1 MKGLKKYMAGI
12 LVAGMVLGSA
22 AVPAPVYATEAED
35 AQEDNG
41 DDVEITLDDKP
52 YLALGADLTAD
63 QQHTVLSYM
72 GIEAADFDK
81 YDVVYVSNAEE
92 HQYLDS
98 YVPKKQIGTKALS
111 SVLVS
116 LADSGNGL
124 KVSTYNINYCTA
136 GMYKNALATA
146 GVEDANVIVAGPFPL
161 SGTAALVGTFEAYE
175 KLTGKELDESVVDAA
190 MDELVT
196 TGDLEQSIDG
206 DSNDVEAMIAD
217 LKGQIASGKI
227 KTPEEIEQAIEK
239 LADKYDLKLSDD
251 DKQKLLGLMKK
262 LQGLDLNWDSIKNQA
277 SAWASQLQNQLADK
291 NIGQKIAAFFEK
303 LFENFKYFLDGII
316 PTCEEVGVKM
326 ACHPDDP
333 GWPIFGLPRITHDQ
347 AGFDRMVKLHDSP
360 CNTLCLCTG
369 SLGSN
374 VQNDIPAT
382 VRHFGEMNRIGCLH
396 VRNIKHLGSDRR
408 FRESSHLSS
417 DGDLDM
423 YEIMKAAYETCP
435 DTYIRPD
442 HGRMIWDEI
451 GRPGYGLYDRALGI
465 AYLNGLWEAID
476 KNAKRG

>member
-92 HQYLDS
+92 HRYLDS

-111 SVLVS
+111 SVLIS

-227 KTPEEIEQAIEK
+227 KTPEEMEQAIEK

-303 LFENFKYFLDGII
+303 LFDMI
-316 PTCEEVGVKM
+316 
-326 ACHPDDP
+326 
-333 GWPIFGLPRITHDQ
+333 R
-347 AGFDRMVKLHDSP
+347 
-360 CNTLCLCTG
+360 
-369 SLGSN
+369 SLF
-374 VQNDIPAT
+374 Q
-382 VRHFGEMNRIGCLH
+382 
-396 VRNIKHLGSDRR
+396 K
-408 FRESSHLSS
+408 
-417 DGDLDM
+417 
-423 YEIMKAAYETCP
+423 
-435 DTYIRPD
+435 
-442 HGRMIWDEI
+442 
-451 GRPGYGLYDRALGI
+451 
-465 AYLNGLWEAID
+465 
-476 KNAKRG
+476 

>member
-1 MKGLKKYMAGI
+1 MEVKMKGLKKYMAGI

-81 YDVVYVSNAEE
+81 YDVVYVSNTEE

-277 SAWASQLQNQLADK
+277 SAWASKLQNQLADK
-291 NIGQKIAAFFEK
+291 NVGQKIAAFFEK
-303 LFENFKYFLDGII
+303 LFDMI
-316 PTCEEVGVKM
+316 
-326 ACHPDDP
+326 
-333 GWPIFGLPRITHDQ
+333 R
-347 AGFDRMVKLHDSP
+347 
-360 CNTLCLCTG
+360 
-369 SLGSN
+369 SLF
-374 VQNDIPAT
+374 Q
-382 VRHFGEMNRIGCLH
+382 
-396 VRNIKHLGSDRR
+396 K
-408 FRESSHLSS
+408 
-417 DGDLDM
+417 
-423 YEIMKAAYETCP
+423 
-435 DTYIRPD
+435 
-442 HGRMIWDEI
+442 
-451 GRPGYGLYDRALGI
+451 
-465 AYLNGLWEAID
+465 
-476 KNAKRG
+476 

>member
-72 GIEAADFDK
+72 GIEAADFDE

-262 LQGLDLNWDSIKNQA
+262 LQGLDLNCDSIKNQA

-303 LFENFKYFLDGII
+303 LFDMI
-316 PTCEEVGVKM
+316 
-326 ACHPDDP
+326 
-333 GWPIFGLPRITHDQ
+333 R
-347 AGFDRMVKLHDSP
+347 
-360 CNTLCLCTG
+360 
-369 SLGSN
+369 SLF
-374 VQNDIPAT
+374 Q
-382 VRHFGEMNRIGCLH
+382 
-396 VRNIKHLGSDRR
+396 K
-408 FRESSHLSS
+408 
-417 DGDLDM
+417 
-423 YEIMKAAYETCP
+423 
-435 DTYIRPD
+435 
-442 HGRMIWDEI
+442 
-451 GRPGYGLYDRALGI
+451 
-465 AYLNGLWEAID
+465 
-476 KNAKRG
+476 

>member
-92 HQYLDS
+92 PQYLDS

-291 NIGQKIAAFFEK
+291 NVGQKIAAFFEK
-303 LFENFKYFLDGII
+303 LFDMI
-316 PTCEEVGVKM
+316 
-326 ACHPDDP
+326 
-333 GWPIFGLPRITHDQ
+333 R
-347 AGFDRMVKLHDSP
+347 
-360 CNTLCLCTG
+360 
-369 SLGSN
+369 SLF
-374 VQNDIPAT
+374 Q
-382 VRHFGEMNRIGCLH
+382 
-396 VRNIKHLGSDRR
+396 K
-408 FRESSHLSS
+408 
-417 DGDLDM
+417 
-423 YEIMKAAYETCP
+423 
-435 DTYIRPD
+435 
-442 HGRMIWDEI
+442 
-451 GRPGYGLYDRALGI
+451 
-465 AYLNGLWEAID
+465 
-476 KNAKRG
+476 

>member
-136 GMYKNALATA
+136 G
-146 GVEDANVIVAGPFPL
+146 VEDANVIVAGPFPL

-227 KTPEEIEQAIEK
+227 KTPEEMEQAIEK

-291 NIGQKIAAFFEK
+291 NVGQKIAAFFEK
-303 LFENFKYFLDGII
+303 LFDMI
-316 PTCEEVGVKM
+316 
-326 ACHPDDP
+326 
-333 GWPIFGLPRITHDQ
+333 R
-347 AGFDRMVKLHDSP
+347 
-360 CNTLCLCTG
+360 
-369 SLGSN
+369 SLF
-374 VQNDIPAT
+374 Q
-382 VRHFGEMNRIGCLH
+382 
-396 VRNIKHLGSDRR
+396 K
-408 FRESSHLSS
+408 
-417 DGDLDM
+417 
-423 YEIMKAAYETCP
+423 
-435 DTYIRPD
+435 
-442 HGRMIWDEI
+442 
-451 GRPGYGLYDRALGI
+451 
-465 AYLNGLWEAID
+465 
-476 KNAKRG
+476 

>member
-124 KVSTYNINYCTA
+124 KVSTYNINDCTA

-303 LFENFKYFLDGII
+303 LFDMI
-316 PTCEEVGVKM
+316 
-326 ACHPDDP
+326 
-333 GWPIFGLPRITHDQ
+333 R
-347 AGFDRMVKLHDSP
+347 
-360 CNTLCLCTG
+360 
-369 SLGSN
+369 SLF
-374 VQNDIPAT
+374 Q
-382 VRHFGEMNRIGCLH
+382 
-396 VRNIKHLGSDRR
+396 K
-408 FRESSHLSS
+408 
-417 DGDLDM
+417 
-423 YEIMKAAYETCP
+423 
-435 DTYIRPD
+435 
-442 HGRMIWDEI
+442 
-451 GRPGYGLYDRALGI
+451 
-465 AYLNGLWEAID
+465 
-476 KNAKRG
+476 

>member
-1 MKGLKKYMAGI
+1 MWQAWFLE
-12 LVAGMVLGSA
+12 VQP
-22 AVPAPVYATEAED
+22 VPAPVYATEAED

-227 KTPEEIEQAIEK
+227 KTPEEMEQAIEK

-303 LFENFKYFLDGII
+303 LFDMI
-316 PTCEEVGVKM
+316 
-326 ACHPDDP
+326 
-333 GWPIFGLPRITHDQ
+333 R
-347 AGFDRMVKLHDSP
+347 
-360 CNTLCLCTG
+360 
-369 SLGSN
+369 SLF
-374 VQNDIPAT
+374 Q
-382 VRHFGEMNRIGCLH
+382 
-396 VRNIKHLGSDRR
+396 K
-408 FRESSHLSS
+408 
-417 DGDLDM
+417 
-423 YEIMKAAYETCP
+423 
-435 DTYIRPD
+435 
-442 HGRMIWDEI
+442 
-451 GRPGYGLYDRALGI
+451 
-465 AYLNGLWEAID
+465 
-476 KNAKRG
+476 